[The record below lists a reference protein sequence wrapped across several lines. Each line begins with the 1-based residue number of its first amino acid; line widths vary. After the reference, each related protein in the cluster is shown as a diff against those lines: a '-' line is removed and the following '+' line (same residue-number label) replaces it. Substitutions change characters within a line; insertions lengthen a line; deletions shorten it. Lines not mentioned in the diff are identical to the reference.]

1 MNIEE
6 LKRLEEN
13 KHQFSEPRDMSE
25 IIIDS
30 MMSDVRRLEDYIT
43 QVNNPYKLKSGD
55 VFITIS
61 YANNGILLRDLLKEY
76 LGDE

>member
-30 MMSDVRRLEDYIT
+30 TMPVVRRLEDYVT
-43 QVNNPYKLKSGD
+43 QVNNPYRLRSGD
-55 VFITIS
+55 VFITIN